1 MLSKASRD
9 SRNYSGP
16 SPGRLCACLC
26 ADGAR
31 SGQSCCEVHPE
42 RWVPLARLLPGSVLY
57 GRCTRHRG
65 NLPHI
70 EFLYLGDFILFP
82 FKSAIHG
89 PQWENLVSSLLCLGT
104 NTSHDQCKLLHNFCK
119 CLLIHSRCFP
129 SADKPR
135 LFCIWPQGIQS
146 PFSSNR
152 HFSLGGPFDGKY

>member
-1 MLSKASRD
+1 MLPKASRD

-89 PQWENLVSSLLCLGT
+89 PQWENLVFSLLCFGQTPHMT
-104 NTSHDQCKLLHNFCK
+104 NVNCYTIFANAFLFIPDVFHQLTNPDRSASGPREFKALSPQTD
-119 CLLIHSRCFP
+119 IFP
-129 SADKPR
+129 LVA
-135 LFCIWPQGIQS
+135 L
-146 PFSSNR
+146 
-152 HFSLGGPFDGKY
+152 